1 MQTQISSANNLNY
14 NSFGFS
20 LQTSSGDTIDLSMY
34 DSRSASISQEQ
45 SGNTQSTTLS
55 LSHAYGYSFHF
66 DGNGIDENDQK
77 EIDAA
82 MKLIQPQMDEY
93 FKNVQNSAKSVN
105 LASLT
110 NTAYD
115 INQTLPS
122 AKNQN
127 TQNYMNNSLLKM
139 IDQWMQKTEHQ
150 NEKTLQSAKGLMDGI
165 LNQQKG
171 FELYF

>member
-77 EIDAA
+77 
-82 MKLIQPQMDEY
+82 
-93 FKNVQNSAKSVN
+93 
-105 LASLT
+105 
-110 NTAYD
+110 
-115 INQTLPS
+115 
-122 AKNQN
+122 
-127 TQNYMNNSLLKM
+127 
-139 IDQWMQKTEHQ
+139 
-150 NEKTLQSAKGLMDGI
+150 
-165 LNQQKG
+165 
-171 FELYF
+171 